1 MCAEKEIFGMFFLLV
16 KMQPCI
22 WELLFYKVHVVGR
35 RHGLEQKEGE
45 EAEALIFTTVVAVC
59 VEISYDFTT
68 SHLDVEG
75 VAPNNHIAA
84 ILSNEMGLLHS
95 KR

>member
-1 MCAEKEIFGMFFLLV
+1 MCAEKEIFGMFFLLI
-16 KMQPCI
+16 KMQLCI

-35 RHGLEQKEGE
+35 RYGLEQKEHE
-45 EAEALIFTTVVAVC
+45 EAEALIFTTVAAVW

-68 SHLDVEG
+68 SPLDVEG
-75 VAPNNHIAA
+75 VASNNYIAA
-84 ILSNEMGLLHS
+84 ILSNEMGFLHS

>member
-1 MCAEKEIFGMFFLLV
+1 MCAEKEVLAMFFLLI

-35 RHGLEQKEGE
+35 RYGLEQKERE
-45 EAEALIFTTVVAVC
+45 EAVALIFTTLVAVC

-75 VAPNNHIAA
+75 VASDNYIAA
-84 ILSNEMGLLHS
+84 ILSNEMGFLHS

>member
-1 MCAEKEIFGMFFLLV
+1 
-16 KMQPCI
+16 MQLCI

-35 RHGLEQKEGE
+35 RYGLEQKEHE
-45 EAEALIFTTVVAVC
+45 EAEALIFTTVAAVC

-68 SHLDVEG
+68 SPLDVEG
-75 VAPNNHIAA
+75 VASNNYIAA
-84 ILSNEMGLLHS
+84 ILSNEMGFLHS